1 MLAILLILSISGAS
15 VQAAEYRLVFED
27 PNIYSSCTDG
37 PHGSI
42 GVYDAFNMDDMV
54 FDQDEEGI
62 HISGNITTKWDF
74 PRSDRLSARFHI
86 MHYDRGTWEPTIIN
100 HHSPDFCAVM
110 FDENLFWFKYWFGN
124 IVNREELQEQCITTK
139 GTVWVFKPFL
149 MSMRIQNIL
158 IPNIRGRYKVV
169 YTFEAFDEN
178 NKRRTPS
185 LCFEIRGDAE
195 KIK

>member
-27 PNIYSSCTDG
+27 PDIYSSCTDG

-74 PRSDRLSARFHI
+74 PRSDRLS
-86 MHYDRGTWEPTIIN
+86 
-100 HHSPDFCAVM
+100 
-110 FDENLFWFKYWFGN
+110 
-124 IVNREELQEQCITTK
+124 
-139 GTVWVFKPFL
+139 VFYY
-149 MSMRIQNIL
+149 S
-158 IPNIRGRYKVV
+158 
-169 YTFEAFDEN
+169 
-178 NKRRTPS
+178 
-185 LCFEIRGDAE
+185 
-195 KIK
+195 